1 MIKLIK
7 AATIVMA
14 GVFVAFGALAAPCAA
29 LPNTSVEVDV
39 REAPITMIRDIT
51 LSDVRVMSA
60 RLPRQPAHTVLGFY
74 AGTVGYAIRSIE
86 VLDAQSCPN
95 FQLDADL
102 VVVNRRIAVANDL
115 AGSPCRLRAAMEH
128 YRHHAAAASLALHRF
143 ASNLPATL
151 GPEIEQHIRSQPGT
165 PEELRQYIDSL
176 LDGAVDRF
184 TTSLTQVQEGVDTE
198 SEIRRLSAPCDEI

>member
-1 MIKLIK
+1 MINLIK
-7 AATIVMA
+7 AATIVVA
-14 GVFVAFGALAAPCAA
+14 GVFVAFGAIAAPCGA
-29 LPNTSVEVDV
+29 LSKTSVEVDV
-39 REAPITMIRDIT
+39 REAPITIVRDIT
-51 LSDVRVMSA
+51 LSDLRVMSA
-60 RLPRQPAHTVLGFY
+60 RLPQQPAHAVLGFY

-86 VLDAQSCPN
+86 VRDARSCPN

-102 VVVNRRIAVANDL
+102 VAVDRRIAVANDL
-115 AGSPCRLRAAMEH
+115 AGPPCRLRAAMEH

-165 PEELRQYIDSL
+165 PEELRQYIDTL
-176 LDGAVDRF
+176 LDGAVDHF
-184 TTSLTQVQEGVDTE
+184 MTSLTQVQEGVDTE